1 MFDKKDSET
10 KKSPSETQFNFSKP
24 SPDKSIPT
32 KTVFI
37 GQSIHIKGE
46 LTGNED
52 LTIEGKVEGNIELKD
67 HNLIIGANGR
77 IEAELF
83 AKNITI
89 MGEVNGNVYAEERV
103 EVTKSG
109 KLRGN
114 IIAPRVVIEDGAR
127 FKGSVEMEGNKKF
140 VREDSRRKNGK
151 EKVDVSQESVS
162 VGNVK
167 VPAH

>member
-1 MFDKKDSET
+1 MFDKKDPIMKKQTNET
-10 KKSPSETQFNFSKP
+10 EHNFTTPSSKQDY
-24 SPDKSIPT
+24 SK

-37 GQSIHIKGE
+37 GQSIFIKGE

-67 HNLIIGANGR
+67 HNLIIGTNGR
-77 IEAELF
+77 IDAQLF

-103 EVTKSG
+103 ELTKSG
-109 KLRGN
+109 KLKGN

-127 FKGSVEMEGNKKF
+127 FKGSVEMESDKKI
-140 VREDSRRKNGK
+140 RAPESKPKNDK
-151 EKVDVSQESVS
+151 DHTAQENLSVKT
-162 VGNVK
+162 VK
-167 VPAH
+167 VGAN